1 MDGEA
6 ESSYENLMK
15 SPQNILFDGT
25 FSRLITQPRSPQ
37 LLGPSALPSF
47 PSRTPM
53 ASWPCASKDPSAPT
67 ASAATS
73 SSKSC
78 RRTAA
83 LRCDVVIKPFC
94 HVAVALAERADASQK
109 IVADGRRRNRLD
121 YFSVDLFLFRASFS
135 STQI

>member
-1 MDGEA
+1 MP
-6 ESSYENLMK
+6 NLIK
-15 SPQNILFDGT
+15 TAFALNTSHKNIHFVGT
-25 FSRLITQPRSPQ
+25 FFRSITQPRSPQ
-37 LLGPSALPSF
+37 LPGPSARPSF
-47 PSRTPM
+47 PSRTPT
-53 ASWPCASKDPSAPT
+53 ASWPCASKGPSAPT

-73 SSKSC
+73 NSKSC

-94 HVAVALAERADASQK
+94 HVAVAPAERADASQK

-121 YFSVDLFLFRASFS
+121 YFSVDLFLFRASLS